1 MSTRR
6 TGATLGRIK
15 VTVALAGPF
24 RRSLATALRLAA
36 VGHQV
41 LEWTEGPEL
50 VTCPLCEAELQR
62 APTGEGRGGHA
73 RCCPIPKLR
82 DHVDAVEQCIAVKVH
97 PPKS

>member
-1 MSTRR
+1 M
-6 TGATLGRIK
+6 ATDPKIK
-15 VTVALAGPF
+15 VSIALAGPY
-24 RRSLATALRLAA
+24 RRSLAAALQLVA
-36 VGHQV
+36 VGRQV

-50 VTCPLCEAELQR
+50 ALCPLCEAELQR